1 MKKSLTR
8 QILTARVELLNL
20 QTVAKYSL
28 LMDFKSIEQ
37 TTQKFAA
44 TQCFAMLLNIAIM
57 TFNSSCLIS
66 LSVSVNHQPEN
77 SLEHRDCGYR

>member
-1 MKKSLTR
+1 
-8 QILTARVELLNL
+8 
-20 QTVAKYSL
+20 
-28 LMDFKSIEQ
+28 MDFKSIEQ
-37 TTQKFAA
+37 TAQIFDIAA